1 MGMEY
6 RKLGLRDVASLQAL
20 LESNS
25 GYSHRVSGRDPQSAD
40 GHAIL
45 TVLPSGTNMVDK
57 HDWGL
62 WEDGQLVAFA
72 DVIRGY
78 PIPNIAYIGLLM
90 TAGGQSRHGLGR
102 AMFGLVLGEIRAWHG
117 VSVVRLGI
125 VESNAEVA
133 APFWQSLGFA
143 PTGESKPHVD
153 GPVAST
159 VTLWEYSIPTQ
170 NST

>member
-6 RKLGLRDVASLQAL
+6 KKLVLRDVASLQTL

-25 GYSHRVSGRDPQSAD
+25 GYSHRVSGRAPQSVD

-45 TVLPSGTNMVDK
+45 TVLPPGTNMVDK
-57 HDWGL
+57 HAWGL
-62 WEDGQLVAFA
+62 WEDGKLVAFA

-78 PIPNIAYIGLLM
+78 PSSNVAYIGLLM
-90 TAGGQSRHGLGR
+90 TAGGQSRRGLGR
-102 AMFGLVLGEIRAWHG
+102 AMFGLVLGEINVWHG

-125 VESNAEVA
+125 VEANAEVA

-143 PTGESKPHVD
+143 PTGELKPHAD
-153 GPVAST
+153 GSVSST
-159 VTLWEYSIPTQ
+159 VTLWEYSIPTP
-170 NST
+170 NAT